1 MKFSLYQR
9 LSVSLFLV
17 FIVLIGSF
25 YFWQNNL
32 TKVTRYQS
40 QQQLHLS
47 LAANLARDNP
57 LLQKGVYDHDALKN
71 LFHTLM
77 ILGPAFEFY
86 YLDTEGNVLTHSIPT
101 TLLKREKIDLT
112 PLIDL
117 TQNRRSLPIYG
128 DDPRNKNRKKVFS
141 AAPVFN
147 GATLQGYLYVIVAG
161 ERYES
166 TFNNHNQDKRAQMSL
181 AFIATAVGFLFIIML
196 GLFAYF
202 TKPLRKLSS
211 EMKALKSAGFDKSKV
226 QMTSWQHKSNNEVH
240 QLGETFHE
248 LIDQINQQFSLLAK
262 SDQQRRELLADISHD
277 LRTPLAALQGY
288 LETISLNHKQ
298 LNEDKLIKYIDT
310 AHASAQQLKLLIDQI
325 FELAHLEGG
334 QVSMNLES
342 FNIAE
347 LLYDVFAKFSLKA
360 QAKNISL
367 TVSPNTC
374 RMQVQSDIG
383 KLERVLSNLID
394 NAIRHTPE
402 GGNIDV
408 QIKSEDNHNA
418 ILTVKDN
425 GTGIKSEE
433 LAYIFD
439 ARYRASNATHTE
451 ENNTGLGLAITKKL
465 LELLNTDVK
474 VESTLGK
481 GTAFSFK
488 LRVAS

>member
-57 LLQKGVYDHDALKN
+57 LLQQGVYDHDALKN

-86 YLDTEGNVLTHSIPT
+86 YLDTQGKILTHSIPS
-101 TLLKREKIDLT
+101 TLVKRQKIDLT

-117 TQNRRSLPIYG
+117 TQNRRPLPIYG
-128 DDPRNKNRKKVFS
+128 QDPRNKNREKVFS
-141 AAPVFN
+141 ASPVFN

-226 QMTSWQHKSNNEVH
+226 ELANWQHNSNNEVH
-240 QLGETFHE
+240 QLGESARTTCLCGGRFV
-248 LIDQINQQFSLLAK
+248 LPGAGLL
-262 SDQQRRELLADISHD
+262 STRCRPLL
-277 LRTPLAALQGY
+277 LP
-288 LETISLNHKQ
+288 
-298 LNEDKLIKYIDT
+298 
-310 AHASAQQLKLLIDQI
+310 
-325 FELAHLEGG
+325 
-334 QVSMNLES
+334 
-342 FNIAE
+342 
-347 LLYDVFAKFSLKA
+347 
-360 QAKNISL
+360 
-367 TVSPNTC
+367 P
-374 RMQVQSDIG
+374 
-383 KLERVLSNLID
+383 
-394 NAIRHTPE
+394 
-402 GGNIDV
+402 
-408 QIKSEDNHNA
+408 
-418 ILTVKDN
+418 
-425 GTGIKSEE
+425 
-433 LAYIFD
+433 
-439 ARYRASNATHTE
+439 
-451 ENNTGLGLAITKKL
+451 
-465 LELLNTDVK
+465 
-474 VESTLGK
+474 
-481 GTAFSFK
+481 
-488 LRVAS
+488 